1 MNIIGRVT
9 RDAQVQTTAGG
20 KEVVNFSVAVNDS
33 YKNKQGERVDQTEFF
48 DCTYWLTPKVAKM
61 LVKGLL
67 VELIGRVSASG
78 WTDRDGNPRATLNF
92 HVSSI
97 KPLSGGA
104 SRSEVDDEVVVA
116 EAVED
121 DLPF

>member
-9 RDAQVQTTAGG
+9 RNAEVQTTAGG

-33 YKNKQGERVDQTEFF
+33 YKNKQGERVEQTEFF
-48 DCTYWLTPKVAKM
+48 DCAYWLTPKVAGM
-61 LVKGLL
+61 LGKGLL

-78 WTDRDGNPRATLNF
+78 WIDKDGNPRATLNF

-97 KPLSGGA
+97 KPLAGGA
-104 SRSEVDDEVVVA
+104 KAQQVEEVPAEQEV
-116 EAVED
+116 EEH
-121 DLPF
+121 LPF

>member
-48 DCTYWLTPKVAKM
+48 DCAYWLTPKVAKI

>member
-9 RDAQVQTTAGG
+9 KDAQVQTTAGG
-20 KEVVNFSVAVNDS
+20 KEVVSFSVAVNDS
-33 YKNKQGERVDQTEFF
+33 YKNKQGDRVEQTEFF
-48 DCTYWLTPKVAKM
+48 DCAYWLTPKVAKM

-78 WTDRDGNPRATLNF
+78 WIDRDGNPRATLNF

-97 KPLSGGA
+97 KPLAGG
-104 SRSEVDDEVVVA
+104 SRAEENDEVVA

>member
-9 RDAQVQTTAGG
+9 RDAQVQTAAGG

-48 DCTYWLTPKVAKM
+48 DCAYWLTPKVAKM

-97 KPLSGGA
+97 KPLSAGA